1 MLLASYICPGCIKCL
16 GRVIGLFYF
25 MIVGGMIGVQIIFF
39 HGQECNMTA
48 PVLYYWLFLNIIA
61 FYILIAFGLSL
72 WGAYICWEVDEEEA
86 MIKKAMQE
94 YTAKNFGDVE
104 F

>member
-1 MLLASYICPGCIKCL
+1 
-16 GRVIGLFYF
+16 
-25 MIVGGMIGVQIIFF
+25 
-39 HGQECNMTA
+39 MTA

-61 FYILIAFGLSL
+61 FYILIAFGLSM

-94 YTAKNFGDVE
+94 YAAKNFGDPE
-104 F
+104 FQEKMRLAGWSPNTMQLEM